1 MKKPPKNLVVSFFCC
16 IFVIETIKQNNM
28 KIFDFFVRIYLGITM
43 LICLVISTLILIPF
57 MLVTFINEAIT
68 NFFEKDAKIF
78 VQ

>member
-1 MKKPPKNLVVSFFCC
+1 MKKPPKNLVVSFFCF

-43 LICLVISTLILIPF
+43 LICLVISTLILSPF

-68 NFFEKDAKIF
+68 NFFEKSC
-78 VQ
+78 